1 MKKENIFKEII
12 YEMLLNWEIYYDFN
26 GIKRKK
32 LMNLSQDK
40 NYKIR
45 KTIAFLRRKKIIVL
59 VSRRYYIKIKNLEL
73 LKW

>member
-32 LMNLSQDK
+32 LMNLS
-40 NYKIR
+40 
-45 KTIAFLRRKKIIVL
+45 
-59 VSRRYYIKIKNLEL
+59 
-73 LKW
+73 